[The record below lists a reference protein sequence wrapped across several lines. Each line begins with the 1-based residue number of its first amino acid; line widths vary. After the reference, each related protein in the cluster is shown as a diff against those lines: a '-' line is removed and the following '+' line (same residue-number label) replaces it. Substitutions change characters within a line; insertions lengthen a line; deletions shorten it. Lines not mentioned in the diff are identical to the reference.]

1 MKNEEQENG
10 KGCKVR
16 DLSDAK
22 EKVCKIG
29 GANSKEKGI

>member
-1 MKNEEQENG
+1 MHIPRKEEQE

-22 EKVCKIG
+22 EK
-29 GANSKEKGI
+29 GI